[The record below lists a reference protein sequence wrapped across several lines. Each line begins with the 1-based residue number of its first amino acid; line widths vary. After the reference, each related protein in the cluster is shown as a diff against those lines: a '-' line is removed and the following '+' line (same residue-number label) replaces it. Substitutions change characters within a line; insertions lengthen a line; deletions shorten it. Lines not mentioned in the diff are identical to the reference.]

1 MKRKQESKQTAT
13 KSEIWQSIK
22 IDDYEREQLVQ
33 LKELVTT
40 STVTQIGK
48 NSSAHSLSVEV
59 LSLEKMQSSIATDI
73 GGNTNNNICLFDLV
87 YNFLYIELVTRN
99 TFVSVKKGKK
109 KRAKKLIGNKLEN

>member
-13 KSEIWQSIK
+13 KSEIWQSIM

-73 GGNTNNNICLFDLV
+73 GGNTNNNM
-87 YNFLYIELVTRN
+87 
-99 TFVSVKKGKK
+99 FVWPSIQLLIY
-109 KRAKKLIGNKLEN
+109 RAGDA

>member
-1 MKRKQESKQTAT
+1 M
-13 KSEIWQSIK
+13 
-22 IDDYEREQLVQ
+22 Q

-48 NSSAHSLSVEV
+48 NSSEHSSSVEV

-73 GGNTNNNICLFDLV
+73 GGNINNNICLFDLV
-87 YNFLYIELVTRN
+87 YNFLFIELVMRN

-109 KRAKKLIGNKLEN
+109 KRAKKLNGNKLEN